1 MQLFFEGFLSLLN
14 PACLGF
20 MILGTSVGILFGAMP
35 GLSATLAVAVF
46 IPVTYNMDANIAV
59 PLLLSL
65 YIGGISG
72 GLISAILIN
81 IPGTPA
87 SVATTFDGAPLAK
100 KGEGGKALGVGV
112 VFSFLGTIL
121 SIACLIFIAPW
132 LAQLAFNFGPFE
144 YFAVISCSF
153 LLVAGLAGDNMI
165 KGLISMNFGV
175 FFSIVGMAPLD
186 GVKRFTFGSA
196 NMAAGFAAL
205 PLLVGLFALPE
216 LLRYVREEDK
226 GFTRLAVPK
235 IKGFGFSLREFKDQ
249 FFNFFRSSVIGMC
262 IGILPGIGGA
272 TSNLMAYAT
281 AKNSSKYPEKFGTGI
296 IDGVV
301 ASEASNNASIGGA
314 MIPLLS
320 LGIPGD
326 AVTAIL
332 LGALTIKGLQ
342 PGPMFFLNNTQM
354 AYLIFAAMVLAS
366 ILMLFIEFYGMR
378 LFVMLLA
385 IPRYILIPIV
395 MVICVV
401 GAFTATQTVFS
412 IWVLFGFGIVGYILS
427 EFKIPLAP
435 CIIGY
440 VLGSPCELYLR
451 RGLQMT
457 KGSFW
462 PFFESPIVVAVFIV
476 GVLFVVWKIISAIRK
491 RSRKKEALIVE

>member
-1 MQLFFEGFLSLLN
+1 MQLFLQGLQTLMN
-14 PACLGF
+14 PACIGF
-20 MILGTSVGILFGAMP
+20 MILGTAVGILFGALP

-46 IPVTYNMDANIAV
+46 IPITYNMDVNIAV

-72 GLISAILIN
+72 GLISAILVN

-87 SVATTFDGAPLAK
+87 SVGTTFDGAPMAK
-100 KGEGGKALGVGV
+100 RGEGGKALGTGI
-112 VFSFLGTIL
+112 VFSFLGTML
-121 SIACLIFIAPW
+121 SIAGLIFIAPT
-132 LAQLAFNFGPFE
+132 LAQLAFNFGPYE

-165 KGLISMNFGV
+165 KGLISMFFGV

-186 GVKRFTFGSA
+186 GVRRFTFGSPDL
-196 NMAAGFAAL
+196 AAGLAAL
-205 PLLVGLFALPE
+205 PVLVGLFAMPE
-216 LLRYVREEDK
+216 LLKYVREEDK
-226 GFTRLAVPK
+226 GFVQLQVPK
-235 IKGFGFSLREFKDQ
+235 IKGFGFSLKEMKEQ
-249 FFNFFRSSVIGMC
+249 TSNFFVSALIGMG

-272 TSNLMAYAT
+272 TSNLLAYAT
-281 AKNSSKYPEKFGTGI
+281 IKNTSKYPEKFGTGI
-296 IDGVV
+296 MDGIV
-301 ASEASNNASIGGA
+301 ATETSNNAAIGGA

-332 LGALTIKGLQ
+332 LGALMIKGLQ
-342 PGPMFFLNNTQM
+342 PGPMFFQSSIEM
-354 AYLIFAAMVLAS
+354 VYVIYAAMVVSS
-366 ILMLFIEFYGMR
+366 IMMLFLEFYGMR
-378 LFVMLLA
+378 LFVKMLA
-385 IPRYILIPIV
+385 TPRYILIPII

-401 GAFTATQTVFS
+401 GAYTATQTIFS
-412 IWVLFGFGIVGYILS
+412 MWILLAFGIIGYILS

-435 CIIGY
+435 CVIGF

-457 KGSFW
+457 RGSFM
-462 PFFESPIVVAVFIV
+462 PFLESGIALGIFIV
-476 GVLFVVWKIISAIRK
+476 GALFVCWKIFGAFRK
-491 RSRKKEALIVE
+491 SKKKKIVTNVE